1 MFYALVAGGALL
13 LLLIFKPIR
22 ELFLK
27 LVGAQSLWGLAWSIV
42 AVVFT
47 AHLTVFKNF
56 LPRSFVFPTLDDRR
70 TTNAED

>member
-1 MFYALVAGGALL
+1 MFYALVAGAIVL
-13 LLLIFKPIR
+13 LLLIFRPIR

-27 LVGAQSLWGLAWSIV
+27 LVGAQTLWGVLWSVVSI
-42 AVVFT
+42 VFT

-56 LPRSFVFPTLDDRR
+56 LPRSFVYPTLDDRR